1 MQSTS
6 ITLLERLRQP
16 GQAEA
21 WNRFAQLYTP
31 LLLAWAKGLGLR
43 EADAADLTQ
52 DVLLKVMRSVP
63 AYRRTPGETFRGW
76 LFAVAKNECA
86 DFRRR
91 RATRPLPGA
100 DGLSEVS
107 ADNPS
112 SDASADD
119 YRMRLVHRALEL
131 IRPDFNDATWVAF
144 TGLMLEG
151 RAAPDVAAGL
161 KASVNA
167 VYLARHRVLT
177 RLREE
182 LGELI
187 E

>member
-31 LLLAWAKGLGLR
+31 LLLTWAKGLGLHD
-43 EADAADLTQ
+43 ADAADLTQ
-52 DVLLKVMRSVP
+52 DVLIKVMRLVP
-63 AYRRTPGETFRGW
+63 AYQRKPGETFRGW
-76 LFAVAKNECA
+76 LFTVAKNECA

-100 DGLSEVS
+100 AGLSDV
-107 ADNPS
+107 AIGAS
-112 SDASADD
+112 SEGSADD
-119 YRMRLVHRALEL
+119 YRIRLVHRALEL
-131 IRPDFNDATWVAF
+131 IRPDFNDATWAAF

-161 KASVNA
+161 KLSVNV

-182 LGELI
+182 LGELL